1 MISSSRKIV
10 ILVLPFSVTTGPLFP
25 LEKSYSFLIS
35 THLSGFRFANGDDAL
50 IVSTMG
56 IYAFWHSSS
65 FSGHRL
71 TDGVLEILHGL
82 VVHLFDFGEIPFGH
96 CRKVLRRNADA
107 ELRDQ
112 TFKPG

>member
-35 THLSGFRFANGDDAL
+35 THLFGFRFANGDDSL

-56 IYAFWHSSS
+56 IYDNSQMPESICANRNEPLFAFSQFTRFALDSMLSRVCHAETWAASAIETISST
-65 FSGHRL
+65 L
-71 TDGVLEILHGL
+71 
-82 VVHLFDFGEIPFGH
+82 
-96 CRKVLRRNADA
+96 
-107 ELRDQ
+107 
-112 TFKPG
+112 